1 MTFQEN
7 KIKQEIARA
16 WDVSSETYDS
26 QEGHGIQNEIERE
39 AWKTIFKS
47 LLPPRRLEVLDV
59 GCGTCEIGLL
69 FAEMEH
75 HVTGLDLSD
84 KMLAKARE
92 KASKKEFDSIFKK
105 GDAENPPFEA
115 GTFDIVVNRHLL
127 WTLPH
132 PDTAVK
138 NWKKVLKKGGA
149 LIVIDGVWNDGSIET
164 NARRFVSDLC
174 TMIVERRNPRKGHY
188 SRELDSELPNRH
200 GVPPEKMLEY
210 FRAAEF
216 KNIKDLNLKDI
227 MELQKKKMSFRKRIA
242 YNYKYHLIYGEKN

>member
-1 MTFQEN
+1 MTIQEN
-7 KIKQEIARA
+7 KIKQNIALI

-26 QEGHGIQNEIERE
+26 QEGHGIQSEIEKE
-39 AWKTIFKS
+39 GWKNVFKS
-47 LLPPRRLEVLDV
+47 LLPPGRLEILDV

-69 FAEMEH
+69 FAEMGH

-92 KASKKEFDSIFKK
+92 KASKKGFDSTFRK
-105 GDAENPPFEA
+105 GDAENPPFGA

-149 LIVIDGVWNDGSIET
+149 LIVIDGVWNDGSLET
-164 NARRFVSDLC
+164 RARRLVSDFC
-174 TMIVERRNPRKGHY
+174 TLLVERRNPRKGHY
-188 SRELDSELPNRH
+188 SKEINNELPHRY
-200 GVPPEKMLEY
+200 GAPPEKTFEY
-210 FRAAEF
+210 FRMAGL
-216 KNIKDLNLKDI
+216 KNIKDLDLKEI
-227 MELQKKKMSFRKRIA
+227 IEIQKKTMSFRKRIA
-242 YNYKYHLIYGEKN
+242 FKYQYHLIYGEK